1 MPPSFFSLKL
11 LILHI
16 FHPYSGGG
24 GRACAATSSY
34 AAIGMKDS
42 YEDASIN
49 SLSRPGVDDGLWCGV
64 APLTAHGTNVDG
76 VWLHDG

>member
-24 GRACAATSSY
+24 GRACAATASC

-42 YEDASIN
+42 YEEV
-49 SLSRPGVDDGLWCGV
+49 PGCIHQQPLATWC
-64 APLTAHGTNVDG
+64 
-76 VWLHDG
+76 

>member
-24 GRACAATSSY
+24 GRACAATASC
-34 AAIGMKDS
+34 AAAGS
-42 YEDASIN
+42 YEEV
-49 SLSRPGVDDGLWCGV
+49 PGCIHQQPLATWC
-64 APLTAHGTNVDG
+64 
-76 VWLHDG
+76 